1 MDPHSLDTLLRDI
14 HANYKNPSAFG
25 VDVEEAVQWALLQ
38 SSRWGQTIARIH
50 RWENWAKATRHP
62 LPQDLGI
69 DLMVELY
76 DGSLIAVQS
85 KGYDADRT
93 GTSPEKKTVNVET
106 VMKLVGLHPTLPAGT
121 KLLVVT
127 TGRGFGRNA
136 AAFNA
141 VSRTKVMVVDRQ
153 WMRDTGGFPLTLEAL
168 KAAVQ
173 AEKLRRRD
181 TIIPAA

>member
-1 MDPHSLDTLLRDI
+1 MASHSLDTLLLDI
-14 HANYKNPSAFG
+14 AANFKNRSAFG

-38 SSRWGQTIARIH
+38 SPRWGQTIARIH
-50 RWENWAKATRHP
+50 RWETWAKATHHP

-85 KGYDADRT
+85 KGYDAHRA
-93 GTSPEKKTVNVET
+93 GTSPEKKTVDVAT

-121 KLLVVT
+121 QLLVVT

-136 AAFNA
+136 AAFNTA
-141 VSRTKVMVVDRQ
+141 SRTKVIVMDRQ
-153 WMRDTGGFPLTLEAL
+153 QMRDTGTFPVTLSELIEA
-168 KAAVQ
+168 VR

-181 TIIPAA
+181 AIIPAA